1 MALDELERVPPL
13 AEAPSGVAEPA
24 NHAGG
29 GVWKGITNGN
39 SNFIGIEAENTGR
52 ANDPWPEI
60 QLDAY
65 RDAGV
70 GHVVA
75 EPAQRTVDDY
85 LRSIEA
91 LAEIFGAAG
100 VTMTP

>member
-1 MALDELERVPPL
+1 MRTRWDPL
-13 AEAPSGVAEPA
+13 IDARDD
-24 NHAGG
+24 
-29 GVWKGITNGN
+29 IL
-39 SNFIGIEAENTGR
+39 
-52 ANDPWPEI
+52 I

-91 LAEIFGAAG
+91 LAEIFSAAG
-100 VTMTP
+100 VAIYALSVVAVGRLEIGRGGSGVLLADPEISLFVT

>member
-1 MALDELERVPPL
+1 MRTRWDPL
-13 AEAPSGVAEPA
+13 IDSRDDILV
-24 NHAGG
+24 
-29 GVWKGITNGN
+29 
-39 SNFIGIEAENTGR
+39 
-52 ANDPWPEI
+52 

-91 LAEIFGAAG
+91 LADIFRAAG

>member
-1 MALDELERVPPL
+1 MST
-13 AEAPSGVAEPA
+13 APSRSSSCRCAPA
-24 NHAGG
+24 GTRSSTPA
-29 GVWKGITNGN
+29 TT
-39 SNFIGIEAENTGR
+39 SSSSST
-52 ANDPWPEI
+52 
-60 QLDAY
+60 AY